1 MKKKLGGKLYG
12 PRLYG
17 LRPFD
22 GCHFLGY
29 LDGLRSFHVGDRW
42 ARILCM
48 ISCEEPPLMGFEFG
62 QIQRAF
68 FHVLGL
74 ALMLGRLVVLW
85 PFCGLSS
92 RKEQD
97 QVFICRTFFDGS
109 CRLGSFIRALLG
121 HPVGQCV

>member
-1 MKKKLGGKLYG
+1 MLSRNAPVSVMGQPGSAKVWKPRNFGGS
-12 PRLYG
+12 
-17 LRPFD
+17 FD

-68 FHVLGL
+68 LHGLGL
-74 ALMLGRLVVLW
+74 
-85 PFCGLSS
+85 S
-92 RKEQD
+92 
-97 QVFICRTFFDGS
+97 
-109 CRLGSFIRALLG
+109 
-121 HPVGQCV
+121 